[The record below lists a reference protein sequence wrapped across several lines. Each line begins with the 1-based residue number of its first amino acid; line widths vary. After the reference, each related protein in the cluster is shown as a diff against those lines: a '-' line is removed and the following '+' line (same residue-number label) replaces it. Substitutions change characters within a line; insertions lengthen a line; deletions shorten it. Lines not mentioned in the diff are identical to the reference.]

1 MTAVVSWQPS
11 QLALIK
17 RTVAKD
23 CNDDEFNVFTH
34 ICGSVRLDPL
44 RRQIYAFVFSKD
56 APSKRQMTVVT
67 AIGGYRAIAE
77 RTGNYRP
84 DNRVPRITYDET
96 LIGPANPLGIVKCE
110 VSVFKYSH
118 GDWHEV
124 VAEAYWDDYAPIV
137 QGGSEGFEWV
147 ETGELYPQG
156 HAKAGKPQYR
166 KKPLGKVTATLDPSK
181 PGWQKGRIMLP
192 KCAEAQALRKAWPDD
207 FAGVEVEEE
216 IDRRMVD
223 ISPSEVVNEAETDR
237 KLALMGGKNALTVM
251 WDDGAKLERVPEG
264 QFIDRA
270 LKWARQPTV
279 TSTEVR
285 IWWNRNE
292 PARAEFKARH
302 GSDYLELQKSIEK
315 LTDDKENAE
324 AKQDAAE

>member
-23 CNDDEFNVFTH
+23 CNDDEFNQFIH
-34 ICGSVRLDPL
+34 ICKTVRLDPL
-44 RRQIYAFVFSKD
+44 RRQIYAFVFGKNE
-56 APSKRQMTVVT
+56 PKYRQMTIVT
-67 AIGGYRAIAE
+67 GIGGYRSIAE
-77 RTGNYRP
+77 RTGTYRP
-84 DNRVPRITYDET
+84 DDRAPRYDMGEKNAKT
-96 LIGPANPLGIVKCE
+96 NPLGIARAEVTVYKRAHGEWFPVVGEAFWDEYVPLKDGAIDAKKTGWVKMPR
-110 VSVFKYSH
+110 VMI
-118 GDWHEV
+118 
-124 VAEAYWDDYAPIV
+124 A
-137 QGGSEGFEWV
+137 
-147 ETGELYPQG
+147 
-156 HAKAGKPQYR
+156 
-166 KKPLGKVTATLDPSK
+166 
-181 PGWQKGRIMLP
+181 
-192 KCAEAQALRKAWPDD
+192 KCAEANALRKAWPDD
-207 FAGVEVEEE
+207 FDGIYEESE

-223 ISPSEVVNEAETDR
+223 ITPSESVNEAEAER
-237 KLALMGGKNALTVM
+237 KLALMGGKDALTVM